1 MKIHQGWVQD
11 RCGFSP
17 CPKSTLIKSYLCYLW
32 SLVGPSFVA
41 IFRHRAYAINMFIIC
56 LSSGLRRV
64 CIHGD
69 IERYEKLFFTRALS
83 LLAPLRALS
92 FRFRPAGEGACARAS
107 SSPPLIMINRSMTE
121 KRRRRRRWRRYAS
134 LCVSL
139 LSKDG
144 YPGLCRS
151 LPLQCA

>member
-11 RCGFSP
+11 CCGSP
-17 CPKSTLIKSYLCYLW
+17 PRPKSTLIKSYLCYLW

-41 IFRHRAYAINMFIIC
+41 IFRHRASAITLFIIC

-83 LLAPLRALS
+83 LLAPLLRALS
-92 FRFRPAGEGACARAS
+92 FRFRPAGEGACARVVPS
-107 SSPPLIMINRSMTE
+107 R
-121 KRRRRRRWRRYAS
+121 
-134 LCVSL
+134 L
-139 LSKDG
+139 L
-144 YPGLCRS
+144 
-151 LPLQCA
+151 